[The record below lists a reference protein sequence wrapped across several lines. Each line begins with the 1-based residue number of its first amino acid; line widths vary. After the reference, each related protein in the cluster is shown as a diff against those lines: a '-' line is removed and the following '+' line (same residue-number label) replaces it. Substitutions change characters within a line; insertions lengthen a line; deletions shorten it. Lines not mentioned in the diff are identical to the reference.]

1 MKKNFLFFQIE
12 YTDTHANVKVPIQT
26 FIIIFFILLIVFTR

>member
-12 YTDTHANVKVPIQT
+12 KKDDKIEFKIHAHTVT
-26 FIIIFFILLIVFTR
+26 IIFLILLIVLTR